1 MNYWGAMTTSNTACS
16 GGEGLTLAKL
26 QAAIDSIPKLPP
38 APKFDL
44 FGSPAI
50 TEAYEIDM
58 TKTMPELMPPGSKG
72 RRFLVVP
79 KDKLLWWYDELRK
92 AGADVRLEP
101 RIRPSTTCSDCPP
114 PGYPTNKTRCAEC
127 PRLGEGNG

>member
-1 MNYWGAMTTSNTACS
+1 VSYWDAMTAANIAADD
-16 GGEGLTLAKL
+16 GEGLTLEKL
-26 QAAIDSIPKLPP
+26 QAAIDSIPKPP
-38 APKFDL
+38 PEPKFDL

-50 TEAYEIDM
+50 SEAYEIDM

-79 KDKLLWWYDELRK
+79 KDRLLWWYDALRK

-101 RIRPSTTCSDCPP
+101 RISPASSQ
-114 PGYPTNKTRCAEC
+114 
-127 PRLGEGNG
+127 GEGDRHGS